1 MTQRSTRPIADEL
14 AQVMAEKGVSIRYLA
29 KRVGVSQPYLSRLVR
44 GLRYPNPTGEF
55 AGRVA
60 TELGLPIDYWPEY
73 RAQVVIDRIRNDPG
87 YRDAEYDR
95 LHS

>member
-1 MTQRSTRPIADEL
+1 VTQRSTRPIADEL
-14 AQVMAEKGVSIRYLA
+14 GDLIAEQGVSIRNLA
-29 KRVGVSQPYLSRLVR
+29 KRIGVSQPYLSRLIRGVR
-44 GLRYPNPTGEF
+44 YTNPTGEF

-73 RAQVVIDRIRNDPG
+73 RAQVVIDHVLADPD

-95 LHS
+95 LR